1 MFAFLAIFIH
11 FVYGSCENN
20 YVHCPMVECQYF
32 KGSGETGEIGTFMIM
47 VIPHWA
53 PKGADRFLEL
63 VNAKYYDGT
72 ALYRAIEDFIV
83 QFGLS
88 ANDKLRN
95 EYKGTAIEDDPDLS
109 IPFTAGMMSFAG
121 SNDPSGRGTRETQ
134 IFITLGDYVPHLGKD
149 KWERPFG
156 KVIVGLEELKAAIN
170 YDSGD
175 GAFGAGPSQPEI
187 WKRGYSYLKS
197 KFPNLSYFR
206 RCREIQL
213 SEQAREMYLQSEAGL
228 MLDTP
233 LYNSELPEI
242 WNNNAPI
249 KVEISNESNE
259 ELNIFWVNRS
269 NKEVLNAEM
278 EIGGQTTLTSYSG
291 HAFAVRSAKSNS
303 LLHGFKAIPVSG
315 RNMKVKVLPGKNEL

>member
-11 FVYGSCENN
+11 FVYSSCETN
-20 YVHCPMVECQYF
+20 YAECPMVECQYY
-32 KGSGETGEIGTFMIM
+32 KNPGETGDLGTFMIL
-47 VIPHWA
+47 VLPHWA
-53 PKGADRFLEL
+53 PEGADRFLEL
-63 VNAKYYDGT
+63 VNKKYYDGT

-88 ANDKLRN
+88 ANDRLRN
-95 EYKGTAIEDDPDLS
+95 EYKGTAVEDDPDLS

-156 KVIVGLEELKAAIN
+156 KVIVGLKELKEAIN

-187 WKRGYSYLKS
+187 WKRGYPYLKS

-206 RCREIQL
+206 SCYEIRL
-213 SEQAREMYLQSEAGL
+213 SLESRDMYLKTEAGI
-228 MLDTP
+228 MPDTP
-233 LYNSELPEI
+233 LYNPELPDL

-249 KVEISNESNE
+249 KVEISNESKE
-259 ELNIFWVNRS
+259 EVKVFWVNR
-269 NKEVLNAEM
+269 NNQEVLNAEM
-278 EIGGQTTLTSYSG
+278 TVDGQTTLTSYSG
-291 HAFAVRSAKSNS
+291 HAFAVRSAKSNT
-303 LLHGFKAIPVSG
+303 LLHGFKVVPVTG
-315 RNMKVKVLPGKNEL
+315 RNMKVKVLPGKSEL